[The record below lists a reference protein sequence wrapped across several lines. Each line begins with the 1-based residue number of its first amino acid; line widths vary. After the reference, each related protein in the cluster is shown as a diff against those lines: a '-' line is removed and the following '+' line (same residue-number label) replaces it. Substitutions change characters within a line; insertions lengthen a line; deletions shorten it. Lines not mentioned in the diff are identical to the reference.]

1 MRIFSGIRPTGD
13 LHIGNYLGAIK
24 QWIALQDSNEC
35 VFCIVDLHAI
45 TTPYDPKKL
54 QQNILDVAGIYLAA
68 GVDPD
73 KSIIFVQ
80 SAVKEHSELAWLLE
94 TITPMGELSRMTQ
107 FKEKSKQHKD
117 YVNSGLLNYP
127 ILMAAD
133 ILLYKSTGVPVG
145 KDQEQHVEL
154 ARTIARKFNQKFA
167 HSTGSG
173 QGDVFPE
180 PATIMPKAGAKI
192 MSLTDPKKKMSKS
205 DDPKSYISLFDS
217 PEDIAKKIMSANTD
231 SGKEI
236 IYNVTKK
243 PGISNLLIIYSLIT
257 EKTTQEIE
265 KEFKGKGYGEFK
277 KSLAET
283 LVNYLEPFRRKQKE
297 MQTRDIYVKEIL
309 AQGAYRAKTIAEA
322 TMKEVREK
330 MGLS

>member
-1 MRIFSGIRPTGD
+1 MRIFSGIRPTGG

-24 QWIALQDSNEC
+24 QWIALQENNEC

-45 TTPYDPKKL
+45 TTPYNPNDL
-54 QQNILDVAGIYLAA
+54 QKNILEATAIYLAA
-68 GVDPD
+68 GINPE

-80 SAVKEHSELAWLLE
+80 SAVKEHAELAWLLG

-107 FKEKSKQHKD
+107 FKEKSKQYKD
-117 YVNSGLLNYP
+117 YINAGLFTYP

-133 ILLYKSTGVPVG
+133 ILLYKGQAVPVG

-154 ARTIARKFNQKFA
+154 TRTIAKKFNQKF
-167 HSTGSG
+167 GK
-173 QGDVFPE
+173 VFDEPE
-180 PATIMPKAGAKI
+180 TILPKAGAKI

-205 DDPKSYISLFDS
+205 DDPKSCISLFDS
-217 PEDIAKKIMSANTD
+217 PEDIQKKIMSAETD

-243 PGISNLLIIYSLIT
+243 PGISNLLTIYSLLT
-257 EKTTQEIE
+257 DKSTQEIE
-265 KEFKGKGYGEFK
+265 KQFKGKGYGDFK
-277 KSLAET
+277 KSLAKV
-283 LVNYLEPFRRKQKE
+283 LINYLEPFRRKQKE
-297 MQTRDIYVKEIL
+297 LQTRDVYIKDL
-309 AQGAYRAKTIAEA
+309 LDKGASRAKIIAET

-330 MGLS
+330 MGLSV